1 MLRRLP
7 NVPLLIIAVALG
19 SYLTYQNVKST
30 PVTVKNYADYWE
42 FSSHHLNQ
50 SRWTYG
56 PPPMSQSQ
64 ALETSRLVVDSVTK
78 RNAETGYQNFEL
90 QSVALLNLESE
101 NSWWAY
107 RVFISANAIDNERGW
122 YHLSFLLLMDGRLAF
137 DATNHSPAIIDA
149 MRDFGSKNGVEIIWT
164 QKG

>member
-7 NVPLLIIAVALG
+7 NLLLLVIALILG
-19 SYLTYQNVKST
+19 GYLTYQNVKST

-42 FSSHHLNQ
+42 FSSNQLNQ
-50 SRWTYG
+50 SRWTFG

-64 ALETSRLVVDSVTK
+64 ALKTTRRVVEFATK
-78 RNAETGYQNFEL
+78 GIAELGYHDFEL

-107 RVFISANAIDNERGW
+107 RVFISANAVDDERGW

-137 DATNHSPAIIDA
+137 DATNPHSAIVEAI
-149 MRDFGSKNGVEIIWT
+149 RDFGSKNGVEITWT
-164 QKG
+164 NKD